1 MLLTTWLRP
10 SFTLLGAEASASTP
24 VFGLYVGALADLAVV
39 VCAVRQPASKPP
51 TPLTL
56 TFLSELIWATPPAI
70 P

>member
-39 VCAVRQPASKPP
+39 VCAVSQPAPKPP
-51 TPLTL
+51 VI
-56 TFLSELIWATPPAI
+56 SRV
-70 P
+70 